1 MILCGHQHTEAAIIQ
16 NKKGIREIHS
26 KVKPQSERLGNFV
39 LEKREILI
47 EPGSS
52 YLIRVGLAG
61 PEGYYGTGSAT
72 PHFGIVSYNP
82 KKVVLFGIIV

>member
-1 MILCGHQHTEAAIIQ
+1 METAILQ

-26 KVKPQSERLGNFV
+26 KVK
-39 LEKREILI
+39 LETEKIGKFILETREILI

-61 PEGYYGTGSAT
+61 PEGYYGTRT
-72 PHFGIVSYNP
+72 TVPHFGIVLYNP
-82 KKVVLFGIIV
+82 KKVVLFGIL